1 MKIYVKA
8 ATQSIIQQGID
19 VLKSMGLTC
28 ELHPDT
34 NNDIIPL
41 YKKSQKAKVEPY
53 KGKYAGHTMYSFFI
67 YADNNESVHDCVPHA
82 SSYAADNYDTLV
94 KLNGGSEDF
103 NWGGGR
109 VAMTYIKDAFEAA
122 FPTFKCLAFANG
134 GLQGSSVGVSVLLI
148 KKK

>member
-67 YADNNESVHDCVPHA
+67 FTPF
-82 SSYAADNYDTLV
+82 TLYFLCREV
-94 KLNGGSEDF
+94 YF
-103 NWGGGR
+103 
-109 VAMTYIKDAFEAA
+109 
-122 FPTFKCLAFANG
+122 
-134 GLQGSSVGVSVLLI
+134 LL
-148 KKK
+148 KQ